1 MRTIMAVSNANINPI
16 LSLDRPLEYAHYA
29 EDVEIDLE
37 TFVKIKSEVAILSRN
52 IKIQGD
58 SLT

>member
-1 MRTIMAVSNANINPI
+1 MRTIKIVSNANINPI
-16 LSLDRPLEYAHYA
+16 LTLDKPLEYAHYS
-29 EDVEIDLE
+29 EDIEIDLE
-37 TFVKIKSEVAILSRN
+37 TTVKIKSEVAILSRN